1 MRNTPQGTG
10 TVWDHGKSVC
20 EKLSAL
26 LDGHNSYCHWPRVE
40 KINWLAETIERVK
53 ENYSREDLETYALFH
68 DIGKTVTYKD
78 GHSPGHAQA
87 SHDLWMKLDGRQHI
101 ATWMKND
108 MNIHTMNQEEFL

>member
-1 MRNTPQGTG
+1 MRHTPQGTG
-10 TVWDHGKSVC
+10 TVWDHGKDVC
-20 EKLSAL
+20 EKLCSL
-26 LDGHNSYCHWPRVE
+26 FDSKYQDWPRIE
-40 KINWLAETIERVK
+40 KITWLEETIKRVK

-68 DIGKTVTYKD
+68 DIGKTITYKD

-108 MNIHTMNQEEFL
+108 MNIHTMNKEEFL